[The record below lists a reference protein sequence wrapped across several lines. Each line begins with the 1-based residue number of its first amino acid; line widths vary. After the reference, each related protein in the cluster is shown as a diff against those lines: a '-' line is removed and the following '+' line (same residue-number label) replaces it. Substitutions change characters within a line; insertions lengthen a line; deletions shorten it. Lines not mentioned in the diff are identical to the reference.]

1 MTDEAAADALPAGRR
16 RLVLIAL
23 FASVF
28 AFGVSFGGLVPWIA
42 LVLEG
47 RGTDE
52 TLIGVVSAANP
63 VGVLLAAPLVPLIV
77 RRFGAADAMLLS
89 GIVSVAAIALLP
101 VFDSIAAWLML
112 RLLSG
117 LAGAVPWV
125 VTETWINAVAGDRMR
140 GRVIA
145 LYAAILAAGF
155 VAGPVI
161 LTIVGLEGLTPVVSF
176 MVLQAAALIPIF
188 LVRAFSPDLGLAGT
202 GGLAKLL
209 LAMPVL
215 LAAAFL
221 AGAVD
226 TAFFSFL
233 PIWGT
238 RSGLGET
245 FAISLLSIFVAGNIL
260 MQVPLGWLAD
270 VLGYRRVMAGCGL
283 ACIVGP
289 VLTLNSA
296 GSPVLL
302 AAVLF
307 LWGGFAWGTYSVGLA
322 ALGRRFQGGAL
333 AAANAAFIMSYT
345 VANITGPP
353 VAGLA
358 IELWNPDGLMVLML
372 VLAAAFTLLL
382 AVRGI
387 MARGR

>member
-1 MTDEAAADALPAGRR
+1 MSNEALEGALSAGRR
-16 RLVLIAL
+16 RLVLMAL

-28 AFGVSFGGLVPWIA
+28 SFGISFGGLVPWIA

-52 TLIGVVSAANP
+52 TVIGIVSAANP

-89 GIVSVAAIALLP
+89 GVVSVVSIALLP
-101 VFDSIAAWLML
+101 VFDSIAAWLVL
-112 RLLSG
+112 RLVSG

-125 VTETWINAVAGDRMR
+125 VTETWINVVAGDRMR

-145 LYAAILAAGF
+145 FYAAVLAAGF

-161 LTIVGLEGLTPVVSF
+161 LTIVGLEGLTPVLSF
-176 MVLQAAALIPIF
+176 MALQAVALIPIF

-226 TAFFSFL
+226 TSFFSFL

-270 VLGYRRVMAGCGL
+270 VVGYRRVLAACGL

-302 AAVLF
+302 AVVLF
-307 LWGGFAWGTYSVGLA
+307 LWGGFAWGTYSVALA

-333 AAANAAFIMSYT
+333 AAANAAFVMSYT

-358 IELWNPDGLMVLML
+358 IEFWNPDGLMVLML
-372 VLAAAFTLLL
+372 ALAAAFTALL
-382 AVRGI
+382 AVRAV
-387 MARGR
+387 MTPRR

>member
-1 MTDEAAADALPAGRR
+1 M
-16 RLVLIAL
+16 
-23 FASVF
+23 
-28 AFGVSFGGLVPWIA
+28 PWIA

-52 TLIGVVSAANP
+52 TLIGIVSAANP

-89 GIVSVAAIALLP
+89 GVVSVVSIALLP
-101 VFDSIAAWLML
+101 VFDSIAAWLAL

-125 VTETWINAVAGDRMR
+125 VTETWINVVAGDRMR

-145 LYAAILAAGF
+145 FYASVLAAGF

-161 LTIVGLEGLTPVVSF
+161 LTIVGLEGLTPVLSF
-176 MVLQAAALIPIF
+176 MALQAVALVPIV
-188 LVRAFSPDLGLAGT
+188 LVRAFSPDLGLAGS

-270 VLGYRRVMAGCGL
+270 VVGYRRVMAACGL
-283 ACIVGP
+283 ACIAGP
-289 VLTLNSA
+289 VLTLNSSD
-296 GSPVLL
+296 SPVLL
-302 AAVLF
+302 AVVLF
-307 LWGGFAWGTYSVGLA
+307 LWGGFAWGTYSVALA

-333 AAANAAFIMSYT
+333 AAANAAFVMSYT

-353 VAGLA
+353 IAGLA
-358 IELWNPDGLMVLML
+358 IELWNPDGLMVVML
-372 VLAAAFTLLL
+372 ALAAAFTLLL
-382 AVRGI
+382 AVRAI
-387 MARGR
+387 MSRRR

>member
-1 MTDEAAADALPAGRR
+1 MNSDAAEDALPAGQR
-16 RLVLIAL
+16 RLVLMAL

-28 AFGVSFGGLVPWIA
+28 SFGISFGGLVPWIA

-77 RRFGAADAMLLS
+77 RRFGAADAMLAS
-89 GIVSVAAIALLP
+89 GVVSVAAIALLP
-101 VFDSIAAWLML
+101 VFDTLGAWLAL
-112 RLLSG
+112 RLVSG
-117 LAGAVPWV
+117 IAGAVPWV
-125 VTETWINAVAGDRMR
+125 VTETWINVVAGDRAR

-145 LYAAILAAGF
+145 LYAAVLAAGF
-155 VAGPVI
+155 AAGPVI
-161 LTIVGLEGLTPVVSF
+161 LTIVGIEGLKPVIGF
-176 MVLQAAALIPIF
+176 MALQAAALLPIF
-188 LVRAFSPDLGLAGT
+188 MVRSLSPDLGLTGT
-202 GGLAKLL
+202 GGIAKLL

-238 RSGLGET
+238 RSGLEET
-245 FAISLLSIFVAGNIL
+245 FAISLLSIFVAGNIF

-270 VLGYRRVMAGCGL
+270 VAGYRRVLAICGL

-289 VLTLNSA
+289 VLVLNSA
-296 GSPVLL
+296 GSPILL

-307 LWGGFAWGTYSVGLA
+307 LWGGFAWGTYSVALA

-333 AAANAAFIMSYT
+333 AAANAAFVMSYT
-345 VANITGPP
+345 VANIIGPP

-358 IELWNPDGLMVLML
+358 IELWNPDGLMVFML
-372 VLAAAFTLLL
+372 ALAAIFAILLGVR
-382 AVRGI
+382 AVT
-387 MARGR
+387 ARNR